1 MKKDINMQLT
11 EEKISVT
18 KEDEKPLLSLVIK
31 DGTIFFL
38 SMEAFFF

>member
-1 MKKDINMQLT
+1 MQLT

-31 DGTIFFL
+31 DGTIFF
-38 SMEAFFF
+38 SINGGFFFF